1 MEKIQKYKKG
11 AFEKYLDNVIME
23 SDYRQYTKQYDSRL
37 IELERHIRA
46 LSGISDAQKVRQGVD
61 TTKETI
67 DKLERRVV
75 IELIDKIEVG
85 VDGSLTIYYK
95 FEAP

>member
-23 SDYRQYTKQYDSRL
+23 SDYRQYIEQYDNRL
-37 IELERHIRA
+37 IELGRHIRA
-46 LSGISDAQKVRQGVD
+46 LSSISDAEGARQGVD
-61 TTKETI
+61 VTEESL

-85 VDGSLTIYYK
+85 VDGSLTVYYK
-95 FEAP
+95 FGNP